1 MAHTT
6 TPVDHELVSKAVQQ
20 FDAGDPALLR
30 ELNEWLSSSAARQ
43 ADAIMAVSQNRL
55 SERESFLA
63 NALFHKLIG
72 EPEMLALALANV
84 QRTDA

>member
-1 MAHTT
+1 MI
-6 TPVDHELVSKAVQQ
+6 TPVDHELVSRAVRQ

-30 ELNEWLSSSAARQ
+30 ELNVQLGGEAARK
-43 ADAIMAVSQNRL
+43 ADAIMAVSQNEL

-72 EPEMLALALANV
+72 EPEMLALALADLP
-84 QRTDA
+84 RADA

>member
-1 MAHTT
+1 MI
-6 TPVDHELVSKAVQQ
+6 TPVDHELVSKAVRQ

-30 ELNEWLSSSAARQ
+30 ELNVQLGGLAARK
-43 ADAIMAVSQNRL
+43 ADAIMAVSQNEL

-72 EPEMLALALANV
+72 EPEMLALALADL
-84 QRTDA
+84 QRADA

>member
-1 MAHTT
+1 MI
-6 TPVDHELVSKAVQQ
+6 TPVDHELVSKAVRQ

-30 ELNEWLSSSAARQ
+30 ELNVQLGGEAARK

-72 EPEMLALALANV
+72 EPEMLALALANLP
-84 QRTDA
+84 RADA